1 MVRIRLA
8 KEKDAEAIV
17 GFQLRMARESENME
31 LDQETLQKGVRSVF
45 LDPSKGRY
53 FVAVDD
59 ENIVASLMITP
70 EWSDWRN
77 RWVFWLQ
84 SVFVEPKY
92 RKKGIFRM
100 MYEHLKELT
109 KKDES
114 VAGLRLYVDRGN
126 KNAAEVYK
134 AIGMD
139 GDHYR
144 VFEWMKD

>member
-1 MVRIRLA
+1 MVRIRIA
-8 KEKDAEAIV
+8 TEKDVEAIV

-31 LDQETLQKGVRSVF
+31 LDLETLQKGVSSVF
-45 LDPSKGRY
+45 LDPSKGKY

-59 ENIVASLMITP
+59 EQVVASLMITL

-77 RWVFWLQ
+77 QWVYWIQ

-92 RKKGIFRM
+92 RKKGTFRM
-100 MYEHLKELT
+100 MYEHLKKLA

-114 VAGLRLYVDRGN
+114 LAGLRLYVDLDN